1 MGKTIPAKPRNH
13 QYHQSIKNCK
23 LDIFCANCSM
33 HFCINCEKMAWCNN
47 SNGAVGLTRLAHFFG
62 CIFGHV
68 ETSSVLHMQAI
79 LFENNFPGT
88 VKRLGRQFSPPE
100 LQMRTVP
107 TAQNN
112 SKQIIME
119 L

>member
-1 MGKTIPAKPRNH
+1 
-13 QYHQSIKNCK
+13 
-23 LDIFCANCSM
+23 
-33 HFCINCEKMAWCNN
+33 
-47 SNGAVGLTRLAHFFG
+47 
-62 CIFGHV
+62 
-68 ETSSVLHMQAI
+68 MQAI
-79 LFENNFPGT
+79 LFENNLPGT